1 MSAGCAGDSGL
12 SGRDVVFSLDRG
24 YRRPLMTRGSTTLA
38 IAVLAAVVAVLGVV
52 PDFAGGVA
60 VAFGALALCYAAR
73 YLWVGRF
80 RTRLS
85 AEGIEIRGYLDHF
98 VPWSDVTGVEVTS
111 AEATGLILS
120 GPGSRRSMHV
130 TEVDPSAQPQLS
142 EQLVSQGDSASGFRS
157 RLATVRVTRTSGHSL
172 LLRAPLVT
180 AWQSD
185 PEFNDK
191 VRLIRQW
198 WQAYGKGTFGAV
210 GPTTSG

>member
-1 MSAGCAGDSGL
+1 MSAGSAGGAGL

-24 YRRPLMTRGSTTLA
+24 YRRPLMTRGSTILVIT
-38 IAVLAAVVAVLGVV
+38 VLAAVVAVLGLV

-60 VAFGALALCYAAR
+60 AALGALALCYAAR

-85 AEGIEIRGYLDHF
+85 AEGIEIRGYFNHR
-98 VPWSDVTGVEVTS
+98 VPWSDVTGIEVTS

-120 GPGSRRSMHV
+120 GPGGRRSMHV
-130 TEVDPSAQPQLS
+130 TEVDPSAQAQLS
-142 EQLVSQGDSASGFRS
+142 ERVVSQGDSASGFRS
-157 RLATVRVTRTSGHSL
+157 RLATVRVTRTRGHSL

-185 PEFNDK
+185 PEFEDK
-191 VRLIRQW
+191 VRLIQQW
-198 WQAYGKGTFGAV
+198 WQAYGHGAV
-210 GPTTSG
+210 GTAGPTSG